1 MTALQ
6 QIIDPLLKEMD
17 QDQLKQMLVEISAD
31 ENDKTDRIRAF

>member
-31 ENDKTDRIRAF
+31 ENDKKDRIRAF